1 MAYSPHVA
9 KGWYQHLSVQEL
21 EQLYEDMKNSPRFAS
36 KEAMI
41 LDTAEYRLDASRNTN
56 FESRLTAIEELLT
69 EKTGKKYYFQAPV
82 YHITY
87 LDVIN
92 TLEFKTEDPNVR
104 ERLTKFFKALHIW
117 NKFKTEFLFDI
128 VQDDKIFSE
137 FYHDVVHN
145 KNVKQV
151 YKKHSKIIDI
161 FISRNSRIG

>member
-21 EQLYEDMKNSPRFAS
+21 EQLYEDMKNAPRFAS

-41 LDTAEYRLDASRNTN
+41 LDIAQYRLSASRNTN

-69 EKTGKKYYFQAPV
+69 EKTGKKYYFQAPI

-92 TLEFKTEDPNVR
+92 TLEFKTADPNVR
-104 ERLTKFFKALHIW
+104 ERLIKFFKALHILGR
-117 NKFKTEFLFDI
+117 FKTEFLFDI
-128 VQDDKIFSE
+128 VQDDKMFAE
-137 FYHDVVHN
+137 FYHDVVNN
-145 KNVKQV
+145 KNVRQV

-161 FISRNSRIG
+161 FISRNRRIG

>member
-9 KGWYQHLSVQEL
+9 KGWYQHLSVEEL

-69 EKTGKKYYFQAPV
+69 EKTGKKYYFQAPI
-82 YHITY
+82 YKITY

-92 TLEFKTEDPNVR
+92 TLEFKIEDPNVR
-104 ERLTKFFKALHIW
+104 ERLIKFFKALHII
-117 NKFKTEFLFDI
+117 NRFKTEFLFDI
-128 VQDDKIFSE
+128 VQDDKMFAE
-137 FYHDVVHN
+137 FYHDVVNN
-145 KNVKQV
+145 KNVRQV

-161 FISRNSRIG
+161 FISRNTRIG

>member
-21 EQLYEDMKNSPRFAS
+21 EQLYEDMTKAPRFAS

-104 ERLTKFFKALHIW
+104 ERLTKFFKALHILGR
-117 NKFKTEFLFDI
+117 FKTEFLFDV
-128 VQDDKIFSE
+128 VQDDKMFAE